1 MENKNVNFKSIVYS
15 STISSV
21 LVSVICTPL
30 DVIKN
35 YIQYNSNISF
45 DKKYI
50 VKKITKKKKYALLNF
65 NSLYYETLKNIYIHY
80 GMKAVYK
87 GLVTTTNLY
96 IINNSI
102 FFYAYEKLKEK
113 NIPYY
118 LCATISRLI
127 AIILTAP
134 LELYKTNIQANVGSN
149 YKVNVLDL
157 FKVEK
162 NRRIK
167 VNVYKGVTST
177 LIRDIPFSAIYWSL
191 NEYLVS
197 FIQKRDLEFENRK
210 KVVKKIIYP
219 FICGCISSTV
229 TTFITHPL
237 DIIKTNLQARCIDV
251 IHKSEFDYK
260 KIKNY
265 EVSWKNKANAFYNN
279 VCQNNL
285 YTNKYVCDV
294 KTNSYA
300 HTTHRCIYYKY
311 GSGKYGCNTYNN
323 KYYNYFNITNKH
335 NLNVISVT
343 KIIFKK
349 NGLKGFYIGIVPRL
363 IKIVPTCAILFST
376 YHYFNC

>member
-1 MENKNVNFKSIVYS
+1 MENKNVNFKSIVCS
-15 STISSV
+15 SAISSV

-65 NSLYYETLKNIYIHY
+65 NSLYYETLKNIYKHY
-80 GMKAVYK
+80 GIKAVYK
-87 GLVTTTNLY
+87 GLVATTNLY
-96 IINNSI
+96 VINNSI

-118 LCATISRLI
+118 LCATISRFL

-157 FKVEK
+157 FKAEK

-197 FIQKRDLEFENRK
+197 FIKKRDLEFENRK
-210 KVVKKIIYP
+210 NIVKKIIYP

-294 KTNSYA
+294 KTNNYA

-335 NLNVISVT
+335 NLNVISVS